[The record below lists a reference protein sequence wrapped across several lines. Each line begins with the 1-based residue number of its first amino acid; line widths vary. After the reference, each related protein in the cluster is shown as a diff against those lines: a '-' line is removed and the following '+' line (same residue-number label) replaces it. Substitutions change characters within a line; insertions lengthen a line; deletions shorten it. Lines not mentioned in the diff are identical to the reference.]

1 MAIQNATNVAI
12 RVGGTGSGAPTNG
25 DTIGFATSASL
36 SVSMDLRDSTTKSS
50 LGWQE
55 NLGGLKSW
63 EISGDAFVDLSGDT
77 VGNSNDPWLSNS
89 TTDKT
94 VKLTPSLYDT
104 WAAGV
109 AVKVAFGNSTKSYY
123 GQGIITSLSID
134 AGVEENATYSI
145 TIQGTG
151 ALTEA

>member
-12 RVGGTGSGAPTNG
+12 RVDGKIAG

-36 SVSMDLRDSTTKSS
+36 SVSLDLRDSTTKSS

-63 EISGDAFVDLSGDT
+63 EISGDAFVDLGADPT
-77 VGNSNDPWLSNS
+77 NANDPWLSDS
-89 TTDKT
+89 TTNKT

-109 AVKVAFGNSTKSYY
+109 AVKVAFGNSTKSWY

-151 ALTEA
+151 ALLEA